1 MKSYNRLNNMIIDII
16 MELFRK
22 NSKDDIENLDIQL
35 ETNLYDLGLDSLD
48 QVELVIDIENKFDIA
63 IPDDDLD
70 DLNDWKVKDIIS
82 YLKEKYDIVDIRQE
96 RYDKLDNLNDV
107 IKAKQN

>member
-1 MKSYNRLNNMIIDII
+1 MKSYNGLNNMIIDII
-16 MELFRK
+16 KELFRK
-22 NSKDDIENLDIQL
+22 NSKDDIEDLDIQL
-35 ETNLYDLGLDSLD
+35 ETDLYNLGLDSLD
-48 QVELVIDIENKFDIA
+48 LVELVIDIENKFDIA